1 MITRAFKHS
10 PGRDQDRTSQHI
22 GDRSAPIAASTAQ
35 AEMSRPSAIQRSL
48 RASLL
53 LVPIA
58 LWIWLCRGWPAR
70 LGFYSDDWMLLLHPF
85 VGTAEAY
92 RDIARVVASR
102 PVSIPFIWLAQVLVD
117 WSPVRSQVLN
127 ALMLLMTA
135 ACVGLL
141 ASALVSA
148 SRLRDG
154 ALAAACATAASF
166 IVFPPNLGTFAWGV
180 GVTTAVPALP
190 LFCVAMY
197 LLLNSRGRWWRI
209 GAGLLL
215 SLLSHLAYE
224 AFYFQEIPL
233 ILIAIALRGGS
244 NKDIPWRVLI
254 GIIIVNVLCVAFN
267 RLNPGGVHKT
277 FTLNFLRVF
286 DAGFS
291 HFFAILGHA
300 VREHKILVG
309 FSVLGAMVSGS
320 ICLTGIIE
328 PAKAGVAL
336 FLVICGVVASGFLYA
351 FAGYPLHAE
360 GPPAR
365 VFIVIAT
372 YYSLAA
378 GVLSAAAW
386 CAFSKRRA
394 LAMAFCCCSLIGL
407 AALDMTARLRV
418 SEWADAW
425 TYEVA
430 RLARLPPPVATLES
444 KHRVYVAVEE
454 KAGST
459 IEPATAPWEITGAV
473 AWASYKL
480 TNSRLLALDL
490 WRGVPAWFATPPDW
504 FNRWDGTSFAQG
516 PCKEAASVVV
526 PATELWLW
534 RTSTS
539 KLTQAEAPW
548 QFGCQ

>member
-1 MITRAFKHS
+1 MA
-10 PGRDQDRTSQHI
+10 
-22 GDRSAPIAASTAQ
+22 
-35 AEMSRPSAIQRSL
+35 RPSGIERSL
-48 RASLL
+48 RTSLL

-58 LWIWLCRGWPAR
+58 LWIWLCWDWPAR
-70 LGFYSDDWMLLLHPF
+70 LGFYSDDWMVLLHPF

-92 RDIARVVASR
+92 RDIARMVASR
-102 PVSIPFIWLAQVLVD
+102 PVSIPFIWLAQILVD
-117 WSPVRSQVLN
+117 WSPVSSQVLN

-154 ALAAACATAASF
+154 ALTAACAAAASF

-197 LLLNSRGRWWRI
+197 LLLNSRGSWWRI

-233 ILIAIALRGGS
+233 LLIAIALRGGS
-244 NKDIPWRVLI
+244 NKDIAWRVLL
-254 GIIIVNVLCVAFN
+254 GTIIVNLACVAFN
-267 RLNPGGVHKT
+267 RLTPGGVHKT

-309 FSVLGAMVSGS
+309 LSVLGAMVSGS

-386 CAFSKRRA
+386 CAFSKRRVLA
-394 LAMAFCCCSLIGL
+394 LAFCCCSTTGL
-407 AALDMTARLRV
+407 VALDMTARFRV

-425 TYEVA
+425 SYDVA
-430 RLARLPPPVATLES
+430 RLARLPLPIATLGSE
-444 KHRVYVAVEE
+444 HRVYVAVEG
-454 KAGST
+454 KGAAT

-473 AWASYKL
+473 AWASYKV

-490 WRGVPAWFATPPDW
+490 WRETPTWFATHPDW
-504 FNRWDGTSFAQG
+504 FSRWDGQSFAQG
-516 PCKEAASVVV
+516 PCNEDPSFTARAS
-526 PATELWLW
+526 ELWLW
-534 RTSTS
+534 KTTTST
-539 KLTQAEAPW
+539 LTKADAPW
-548 QFGCQ
+548 QYGCR